1 MSAIKCLGG
10 VLHGEL
16 FEYAK
21 GPTVP
26 VDAMHLL
33 AELDVRGIHVQQNGE
48 RLRVYRDD
56 DAPIVYEEGERE
68 RIVRFKLHLLAIV
81 AYVEG
86 QKEPAKQPSRYE
98 QPSPK
103 PRGRARAS
111 GAVA

>member
-1 MSAIKCLGG
+1 MSAIQCLGG

-26 VDAMHLL
+26 VEAMHLL

-86 QKEPAKQPSRYE
+86 QQAPIQNSR
-98 QPSPK
+98 SNPK
-103 PRGRARAS
+103 PPEKKRQKS
-111 GAVA
+111 